1 MDFSGFEYGLAFLA
15 AFLAGVI
22 NTLAG
27 NGSVITL
34 SIMTDMLAMDAG
46 IANATNRVGIL
57 FQTLGTT
64 TGFFKNDMM
73 IRGGQKKII
82 WVCTAG
88 ALAGVL
94 TVVQTSNENF
104 LFVFR
109 YMMIVMLIIV
119 LLKPEK
125 WIREHAG
132 IVDVNNWIQL
142 PAYFIIGF
150 YGGFIQMGAGIFML
164 AMMVLM
170 SGYTMMMA
178 NVMKSILVMVF
189 TVIVLIVFQYKGL
202 IHWKI
207 GLVMAISQTLAG
219 YGTARYASQ
228 WKGINVWAYRLLIVV
243 IVLAIISQFSKTW

>member
-1 MDFSGFEYGLAFLA
+1 MDFSIYEIILAFLA

-34 SIMTDMLAMDAG
+34 SIMTDVLAMDAG
-46 IANATNRVGIL
+46 VANATNRVGIM

-64 TGFFKNDMM
+64 TGFFKNNMVAWTQ
-73 IRGGQKKII
+73 QKWII
-82 WVCTAG
+82 IICTLG

-109 YMMIVMLIIV
+109 YMMIVILFVV

-125 WIREHAG
+125 WIKEHAG
-132 IVDVNNWIQL
+132 ILKVNYWVQL
-142 PAYFIIGF
+142 PAYFVIGF

-164 AMMVLM
+164 AIMVLM
-170 SGYTMMMA
+170 SGYTIMQA
-178 NVMKSILVMVF
+178 NVLKSILVMAF
-189 TVIVLIVFQYKGL
+189 TVIVLIVFQYNSL

-207 GLVMAISQTLAG
+207 GLVMAAAQSVAG
-219 YGTARYASQ
+219 YLTARYASQ
-228 WKGINVWAYRLLIVV
+228 WKNINVWAYRLLVAV
-243 IVLAIISQFSKTW
+243 IILAIISQFTKG